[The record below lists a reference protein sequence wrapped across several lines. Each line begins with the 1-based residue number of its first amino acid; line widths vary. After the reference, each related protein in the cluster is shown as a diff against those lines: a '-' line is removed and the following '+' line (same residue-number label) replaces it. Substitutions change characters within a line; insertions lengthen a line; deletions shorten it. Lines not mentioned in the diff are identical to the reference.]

1 MNSLSFLLLL
11 PGILAVYAQISRA
24 DQMRSCLQTFEKLY
38 IECDPD
44 DYVCQCQR
52 IVTKGI
58 ECFEGYPNDAVQEFV
73 ANYDNGACRK
83 AEAIAARKTQ
93 ETVEHAASGVSSLCK
108 STSFT
113 KLSSTNEYKR
123 YPSTS
128 TRSSSAFFSRTSL
141 STKSSSCATSKSL
154 STKSS
159 SCATS
164 KSLSSTTPSKPLTPA
179 RATSC
184 TSRKTTLGKSTS
196 AAIASSAQVKAA
208 ADDNPQESAFKLSA
222 NFSIERVVGRMKNS
236 SQMKAS
242 NGTKPQNISEVIQ
255 DVSPSVGLLLSRD
268 FVGLILVVPFLL
280 RYMF

>member
-113 KLSSTNEYKR
+113 KLSSTNDYKR

-128 TRSSSAFFSRTSL
+128 TRSSSSAFFSRTSL

-154 STKSS
+154 S
-159 SCATS
+159 
-164 KSLSSTTPSKPLTPA
+164 STTPSKALTPA

-184 TSRKTTLGKSTS
+184 TSRKTTLAKSTT